1 MCGMHSLMGGENMI
15 THALQQPAA
24 TTLDDVFRFHV
35 EASFSRTFLNP
46 EQKFDAEE
54 GVANDVRLL
63 PSRVMQE
70 ILGMKVPESKVYFLT
85 LVPIAQAAWSQDS
98 PNSLQVGR
106 IMERVVE
113 LGIRRN
119 SPAQQLLRSWLVAR
133 PEPRLFEVWRD
144 YVSALERVMSPEG
157 FEQLHRAILHTARA
171 VTACVE
177 GFGLTLPNDHTSHQ
191 INDAFQ
197 A

>member
-1 MCGMHSLMGGENMI
+1 MHLFMGGKKM
-15 THALQQPAA
+15 TTYALQQPAA
-24 TTLDDVFRFHV
+24 NTLDDVFGFHV
-35 EASFSRTFLNP
+35 EASFRRTFLKP
-46 EQKFDAEE
+46 EQKFDAQE
-54 GVANDVRLL
+54 GVANDIRLL
-63 PSRVMQE
+63 PERVMQE

-85 LVPIAQAAWSQDS
+85 LVPLAQAAWSQDS

-119 SPAQQLLRSWLVAR
+119 SPAHQLLRAWLIAR
-133 PEPRLFEVWRD
+133 PEPRMFDVWRD
-144 YVSALERVMSPEG
+144 YVSALKRVMSPDV
-157 FEQLHRAILHTARA
+157 FEQLRRAILHATRS

-177 GFGLTLPNDHTSHQ
+177 GFGLTLPNDHTSRQ